1 MKRVLVTGAGGFVG
15 ARILD
20 MWRGQF
26 ALCAFPSDTL
36 RTADENAVLRFI
48 LKEHPD
54 VIVHTAALSNTQY
67 CQQEPEDSFRAN
79 VLLPEWVAKGA
90 EEVGAK
96 LLSCSS
102 DQVYAGVTQRGA
114 LAETL
119 PLSPSNVYGQHKLEA
134 EARVLARCPD
144 AVALRLPWMYDLPG
158 YHLPIRG
165 NLPLNILKAAKTGEV
180 LRFSRNDYR
189 GVGYVREVI
198 ENLIPAME
206 LPGGVYN
213 FGSEFDG
220 RADGGHA
227 EVGALLARERL
238 GGGAGAQA
246 PHLVGGLDLDVV
258 IVDLQVDRLIG
269 GAFDN
274 DGIPAGLLDG
284 RTDHAAGVGVNNLMI
299 GGIGGKRGDGG
310 AARQGDTGGGQ
321 RADGEHDLVLWGER
335 IGAGGHFVVH
345 DLVGQAHT
353 ADVAFIR
360 VGGRDRNGFVGQ
372 VDAEDLTGPA
382 IGLVGIQF

>member
-20 MWRGQF
+20 MWRGKF

-165 NLPLNILKAAKTGEV
+165 NLPLNILRAAKTGEV
-180 LRFSRNDYR
+180 LHFSRNDYR

-198 ENLIPAME
+198 ANLLPAMA

-213 FGSEFDG
+213 FGSGNDQ
-220 RADGGHA
+220 DM
-227 EVGALLARERL
+227 VDTALYFA
-238 GGGAGAQA
+238 
-246 PHLVGGLDLDVV
+246 HL
-258 IVDLQVDRLIG
+258 LQVDVHIEEADFVRNLVMDGQKLQEHGIVFRSTQ
-269 GAFDN
+269 GAFRQCL
-274 DGIPAGLLDG
+274 A
-284 RTDHAAGVGVNNLMI
+284 DHGMDI
-299 GGIGGKRGDGG
+299 
-310 AARQGDTGGGQ
+310 
-321 RADGEHDLVLWGER
+321 
-335 IGAGGHFVVH
+335 
-345 DLVGQAHT
+345 
-353 ADVAFIR
+353 
-360 VGGRDRNGFVGQ
+360 
-372 VDAEDLTGPA
+372 
-382 IGLVGIQF
+382 